1 MPYSHFN
8 SAYRNNSFGFSFLN
22 DILLSE
28 CDSYKSSQFPLS
40 PSSISSLSLAF
51 KTFVNSLSLFVSHLH
66 QRLMVYSSPNIFFVF
81 VKLSIFTHMSLFSN
95 SCLTRDRIQLIF
107 KEFMNQEIFKRLNK
121 QINKSVRGSTLWTS
135 KSEGSRIVIFLIF
148 IIYM

>member
-40 PSSISSLSLAF
+40 PSSVSSLSLAF
-51 KTFVNSLSLFVSHLH
+51 ETFVNSLSLFVSHLVPLAPKTDGLLIPKYILCFCKTFH
-66 QRLMVYSSPNIFFVF
+66 FHSHVTVF
-81 VKLSIFTHMSLFSN
+81 KFLSH
-95 SCLTRDRIQLIF
+95 
-107 KEFMNQEIFKRLNK
+107 
-121 QINKSVRGSTLWTS
+121 
-135 KSEGSRIVIFLIF
+135 
-148 IIYM
+148 